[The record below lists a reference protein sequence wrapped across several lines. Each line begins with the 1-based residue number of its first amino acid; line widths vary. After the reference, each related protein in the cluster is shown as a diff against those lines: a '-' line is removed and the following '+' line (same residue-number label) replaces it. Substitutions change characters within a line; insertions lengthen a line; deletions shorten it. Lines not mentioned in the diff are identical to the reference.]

1 MFESENQNN
10 EISIINELARARR
23 EIGITQKELARRTG
37 ITQADISRLERGNAN
52 PSVKTLQR
60 LAAGMDMVWTMELH
74 PVSASNE

>member
-60 LAAGMDMVWTMELH
+60 LAAGMDMVLTMELH